1 MSILLFSRSVRSG
14 KTSELQRWCDTQKNV
29 AGILMPD
36 VNGKRMLQDIGSG
49 MLFEMECD
57 DPLNSETPLQQVGRY
72 YFYASSI
79 TKANST
85 LLETLSRL
93 PQWLVIDEVGKLE
106 LDKKGFYPAVKQL
119 VERYMNITPGSNLL
133 MVVREGLYEEVV
145 CFFNITGH
153 TRVRHTDELAGFTNS
168 HENG

>member
-1 MSILLFSRSVRSG
+1 MSIFLFSRPVRSG

-29 AGILMPD
+29 TGILMPD

-57 DPLNSETPLQQVGRY
+57 DPPNSEKPLLQVGRY
-72 YFYASSI
+72 YFYASAF
-79 TKANST
+79 TKANSS
-85 LLETLSRL
+85 LLETLSAL

-119 VERYMNITPGSNLL
+119 VERYRNTRSGSNLL
-133 MVVREGLYEEVV
+133 MVVREGLYEEVAR
-145 CFFNITGH
+145 FFKITGH
-153 TRVRHTDELAGFTNS
+153 TRIRHTDELAGFTNS